1 MFVVHENGS
10 SYDVYSEEL
19 SDFDKR
25 TGGTYEMTEH
35 LLLSE
40 LYKENKVSDICADQT
55 YPGYVYVLTND
66 GKLYYTKAD

>member
-1 MFVVHENGS
+1 MV
-10 SYDVYSEEL
+10 L
-19 SDFDKR
+19 SIAACGK
-25 TGGTYEMTEH
+25 MTEH